1 MRFNHAAIES
11 SRSDQNN
18 YSHGL
23 LDKIGY
29 SRFADILTVILKT
42 VENFGTE
49 GAIVNPR

>member
-1 MRFNHAAIES
+1 MRS

-29 SRFADILTVILKT
+29 SRFADILAAILKT

-49 GAIVNPR
+49 RAIVNIVSR